1 MCVYMW
7 GTLLNLVVTGRLC
20 ITLEVKC
27 NRLSMGIFFSFLSV
41 LIKIIMY
48 NGLDDINF
56 IIKLYKSYKLL
67 KINDKHKKKV

>member
-1 MCVYMW
+1 
-7 GTLLNLVVTGRLC
+7 
-20 ITLEVKC
+20 
-27 NRLSMGIFFSFLSV
+27 MGIFFSFLSV

-67 KINDKHKKKV
+67 KINDKHKKKVWKHIKCKVRQICNSR